1 MTAEER
7 TDAKF
12 KMNLER
18 HEREMENIGDFE
30 LVYPIA
36 DNDGQILGQF
46 SEQRAPWEVR
56 EKEKN
61 GTADEVYYCGTKEQ
75 SDLVKYYEE
84 LEQVSENVYESF
96 TTGGTFR
103 QKILSLAEY
112 KKMMKQA
119 EIKKA
124 KREAE

>member
-1 MTAEER
+1 M
-7 TDAKF
+7 
-12 KMNLER
+12 
-18 HEREMENIGDFE
+18 
-30 LVYPIA
+30 
-36 DNDGQILGQF
+36 
-46 SEQRAPWEVR
+46 
-56 EKEKN
+56 
-61 GTADEVYYCGTKEQ
+61 
-75 SDLVKYYEE
+75 VKYYEE
-84 LEQVSENVYESF
+84 LEQVSENVYETF